1 MVLHIFQK
9 ITVHISHFPEENMG
23 ESETV
28 LKVNGS
34 VMSLHSAAVLKYLNL
49 GTYAKKLSRLC
60 IICLFVVSS
69 QNVCKMNVAD
79 I

>member
-28 LKVNGS
+28 LKVNGG

-49 GTYAKKLSRLC
+49 GIYAKTLSRLC
-60 IICLFVVSS
+60 IIYLFVCS
-69 QNVCKMNVAD
+69 QFSKCL
-79 I
+79 